1 MQIPISKFD
10 AISQQ
15 TLDTRSVRI
24 REPVLADGA
33 HMWRIAEESQVL
45 DTNSGYAYL
54 LWCRDFSDTS
64 LVVEIDGEVTGFV
77 IGYTRPAW
85 PRTLFVWQVAVDHA
99 HRGQGL
105 AVAMLDVLLESCAA
119 HGVTQLETTI
129 SPDNPA
135 SVATFSALAR
145 RRGAA
150 LTRTPL
156 FTADQF
162 PGGHQ
167 PEDLYRIAPVTP
179 QEVWR

>member
-15 TLDTRSVRI
+15 TIEI
-24 REPVLADGA
+24 REPRLSDGA
-33 HMWRIAEESQVL
+33 HMWRIAEDSRVL
-45 DTNSGYAYL
+45 DTNSSYAYL
-54 LWCRDFSDTS
+54 LWCRDFPNTS
-64 LVVEIDGEVTGFV
+64 MVAEIDGEVAGFV

-85 PRTLFVWQVAVDHA
+85 PHTLFVWQVAVDHP
-99 HRGQGL
+99 HRGHGL
-105 AVAMLDVLLESCAA
+105 GVDMLDALLESCASQ
-119 HGVTQLETTI
+119 GVTQLETTI

-135 SVATFSALAR
+135 SVAMFASLAR

-167 PEDLYRIAPVTP
+167 PEDLYRIAPITS
-179 QEVWR
+179 QEDWR

>member
-15 TLDTRSVRI
+15 TIQI

-33 HMWRIAEESQVL
+33 RMWRIAEDSRVL
-45 DTNSGYAYL
+45 DTNSSYAYL
-54 LWCRDFSDTS
+54 LWCRDFTDTS
-64 LVVEIDGEVTGFV
+64 MVAEINGEIAGFV

-85 PRTLFVWQVAVDHA
+85 PQILFIWQVAVDQP
-99 HRGQGL
+99 HRGHGL
-105 AVAMLDVLLESCAA
+105 GVDMLDALLESAA
-119 HGVTQLETTI
+119 SRGVTQLETTI
-129 SPDNPA
+129 APDNPA
-135 SVATFSALAR
+135 SVAMFASLAR

-150 LTRTPL
+150 LTRTTL

-167 PEDLYRIAPVTP
+167 PEDLYRIAPVTT
-179 QEVWR
+179 QEEWL

>member
-15 TLDTRSVRI
+15 TIEI

-33 HMWRIAEESQVL
+33 QMWRIAQDSRVL
-45 DTNSGYAYL
+45 DTNSSYAYL
-54 LWCRDFSDTS
+54 LWCRDFPNTS
-64 LVVEIDGEVTGFV
+64 MVAEIDGEVAGFV
-77 IGYTRPAW
+77 IGYTRPAR
-85 PRTLFVWQVAVDHA
+85 PQTLFVWQVAVDHP
-99 HRGQGL
+99 HRGHGL
-105 AVAMLDVLLESCAA
+105 GVDMLDALLESCAA
-119 HGVTQLETTI
+119 QGVTQLETTI

-135 SVATFSALAR
+135 SVAMFASLSR

-167 PEDLYRIAPVTP
+167 PEDLYRIAPLTP
-179 QEVWR
+179 QEEWR

>member
-15 TLDTRSVRI
+15 TIQI

-33 HMWRIAEESQVL
+33 RMWRIAEDSRVL
-45 DTNSGYAYL
+45 DTNSSYAYL
-54 LWCRDFSDTS
+54 LWCRDFADTS
-64 LVVEIDGEVTGFV
+64 IIAEIDGEVAGFV

-85 PRTLFVWQVAVDHA
+85 PRILFIWQVAVDHP
-99 HRGQGL
+99 HRGHGL
-105 AVAMLDVLLESCAA
+105 GVDMLDALMESCALR
-119 HGVTQLETTI
+119 GVAQLETTI
-129 SPDNPA
+129 APDNPA
-135 SVATFSALAR
+135 SVAMFASLAR

-150 LTRTPL
+150 LTRTTL

-167 PEDLYRIAPVTP
+167 PEDLYRIAPVTT
-179 QEVWR
+179 QEEWR